1 MNSHGYKNFCF
12 EKEYFTAYLD
22 GELYLFMI
30 KVNASKNIGI
40 KSVLEIYSRK
50 EISNRMVLITNR
62 YFTKEAIEAARNNGI
77 VLWDRIY
84 IEDILLKTDDY
95 M

>member
-1 MNSHGYKNFCF
+1 
-12 EKEYFTAYLD
+12 
-22 GELYLFMI
+22 
-30 KVNASKNIGI
+30 
-40 KSVLEIYSRK
+40 
-50 EISNRMVLITNR
+50 MVLITNR